1 MTRLATLGGPGDL
14 HAAATS
20 TDPTEPSFDVRDAL
34 IASVEA
40 ATFDRAWFEE
50 EEEEDRARV
59 EDENENENENEES
72 SRAESSDVD
81 ASSGFLASRGR
92 AEAEARRAY
101 WRRAAE
107 RDRIARAR
115 GARTAD
121 GLGRAEGGGTD
132 GGGGGLEGGDEED
145 VPEEDVPDAEAV
157 VLEGGRGPGDPF
169 RFASASSAREG
180 DTEASPGSGR
190 RSPMDPALAFANP
203 PRLRFAFLRRDPFGF
218 LVETLARLT
227 AAAPG
232 YFAGPG
238 GVAAMET
245 LAAPVLVWVL
255 GAAWRDA
262 EEEVEETERGFGAG
276 GDSLSFSPRGSG
288 GSARKSRD
296 GDAPRRGDDS
306 SDDDASDARAKK
318 TLHLFGSL
326 ACSSAYAIDALLS
339 LAEGAAEAPEPFGG
353 KGPAAK
359 LAVADACA
367 RRLFGPEATAKR
379 VATATGSTATGSGP
393 PEGFEPGSR
402 DAGESHPSREERM
415 EVDGEEDAPLTDAA
429 RKNARLK
436 AGGERLC
443 RRRRGRLAEANA
455 SFRASRF
462 SALPSDHSEVFLALA
477 DRACGACGSAPRDPA
492 LCLACGAVTCC
503 AGFCCRAGRH
513 GETSRHA
520 SSCGA
525 GSGAF
530 LLVKSTKTLLIR
542 GPRVCLYPSVFLDA
556 HGEEDEFMKRG
567 RPLRLDRRRVDA
579 LEAMWAEGAFDY
591 DTAALRASRV
601 GSDFY

>member
-1 MTRLATLGGPGDL
+1 MCIRD
-14 HAAATS
+14 S
-20 TDPTEPSFDVRDAL
+20 VR
-34 IASVEA
+34 
-40 ATFDRAWFEE
+40 
-50 EEEEDRARV
+50 RAR
-59 EDENENENENEES
+59 E
-72 SRAESSDVD
+72 
-81 ASSGFLASRGR
+81 
-92 AEAEARRAY
+92 
-101 WRRAAE
+101 
-107 RDRIARAR
+107 
-115 GARTAD
+115 
-121 GLGRAEGGGTD
+121 
-132 GGGGGLEGGDEED
+132 
-145 VPEEDVPDAEAV
+145 
-157 VLEGGRGPGDPF
+157 
-169 RFASASSAREG
+169 
-180 DTEASPGSGR
+180 
-190 RSPMDPALAFANP
+190 
-203 PRLRFAFLRRDPFGF
+203 
-218 LVETLARLT
+218 
-227 AAAPG
+227 
-232 YFAGPG
+232 
-238 GVAAMET
+238 
-245 LAAPVLVWVL
+245 
-255 GAAWRDA
+255 
-262 EEEVEETERGFGAG
+262 
-276 GDSLSFSPRGSG
+276 
-288 GSARKSRD
+288 
-296 GDAPRRGDDS
+296 
-306 SDDDASDARAKK
+306 K

-402 DAGESHPSREERM
+402 DAGESHPSREDRM
-415 EVDGEEDAPLTDAA
+415 EVDGEEDARTDAA
-429 RKNARLK
+429 VGNARLN